1 MNNNDR
7 RVVITGLG
15 VVTPVGNDLDT
26 FWTSLKEG
34 KSGIGKI
41 TGFDIAQYDCQIA
54 GEVRNFDPKLFFKNP
69 KDVRRTDRFA
79 QLAMAAAKMSIQDS
93 GLDLEK
99 VNHDR
104 FGTII
109 SSGIGGLKT
118 LEEQFTILMNKGPQ
132 RTSPFTIPML
142 ISNMASGVISMEF
155 GLRGPN
161 MCIVTACATSNN
173 SIGESWR
180 MIKFGDAD
188 IFLAGG
194 SEASIVELGLAG
206 FSSMRALSRRND
218 EPERASRPFDR
229 DRDGFVMSE
238 GAGICVVEELE
249 HAKKRG
255 AKIYCELTGYGLS
268 ADAYHMTA
276 PPEDGEGAA
285 RAMKLALDHAKLS
298 PGDVDY
304 INAHATSTGLGDIA
318 ETKAIKMVFGEEQA
332 KKVSISATKSM
343 TGHLLGGA
351 GAVEMAACALAIR
364 DGVIP
369 PTINLENPDPECDL
383 DYTANSA
390 KQEKVRVALNNSF
403 GFGGHN
409 ATLVATAFED

>member
-1 MNNNDR
+1 MSNNR
-7 RVVITGLG
+7 RVVITGMG
-15 VVTPVGNDLDT
+15 VVTPVGNELET
-26 FWTSLKEG
+26 FWAALKEG
-34 KSGIGKI
+34 KSGIGRI
-41 TGFDIAQYDCQIA
+41 TAMDISQYDTKIA
-54 GEVRNFDPKLFFKNP
+54 GEVRNYDPKPFFKNP
-69 KDVRRTDRFA
+69 KDIRRTDRFV
-79 QLAMAAAKMSIQDS
+79 QLAMGAAKMAVQDS

-99 VNHDR
+99 VNRDR

-118 LEEQFTILMNKGPQ
+118 LEDQFTILMNKGPS

-142 ISNMASGVISMEF
+142 ISNMASGIISMEF

-161 MCIVTACATSNN
+161 FCIVTACATSNN
-173 SIGESWR
+173 SLGESWR
-180 MIKFGDAD
+180 IIKFGDAD

-194 SEASIVELGLAG
+194 SEASIVEIGLAG

-218 EPERASRPFDR
+218 EPERASRPFDK

-238 GAGICVVEELE
+238 GAGVCVVEELE

-255 AKIYCELTGYGLS
+255 ARIYCELSGYGLS

-276 PPEDGEGAA
+276 PPDDGEGAA
-285 RAMKLALDHAKLS
+285 RAMQMALDHAKLS
-298 PGDVDY
+298 PSDVDH

-332 KKVSISATKSM
+332 KKIPISATKSM

-364 DGVIP
+364 DGVVP
-369 PTINLENPDPECDL
+369 PTINLEHPDELCDL
-383 DYTANSA
+383 DYVPNKAR
-390 KQEKVRVALNNSF
+390 ERKVRVALNNSF

-409 ATLVATAFED
+409 ATLIATKFED